1 MALTNVAI
9 KNASPRDKPYRLYD
23 EKGLYLEITP
33 KGTKLWRWK
42 YRFNGKEKRLAIGPF
57 PEIGL
62 QPARDIRDTARA
74 LLASGTDPSAHKKA
88 QKLAGSSNADSNF
101 EALAREWHAGKSR
114 IWSAVHSK
122 NVLDRLSRNVF
133 PFIGQTSIEA
143 VTVPEVLK
151 LLRRIEERGANE
163 TAHRVLGNI
172 GEVYRYAIASGK
184 AERNIAVDIKGALQP
199 VKKRHLAAITEPA
212 RVGELL
218 RMIDGYSG
226 TLTVQSAF
234 KLAPLTFVRPG
245 ELRKALWS
253 EIDLDT
259 AEWRFTVTKTKT
271 PHIVPLSQQAIA
283 ILKTLQPVTAQSEY
297 VFPNRR
303 SLRRPMSD
311 NAILSALRRMD
322 IDKSEMSGH
331 GFRAMARTILDEVLG
346 IRPEIIEHQLSHAVR
361 DPLGRA
367 YNRTTHLSERRK
379 MMQKWADY
387 LEGLKTGGYVQ
398 RNG

>member
-62 QPARDIRDTARA
+62 QPARDMRDTARA
-74 LLASGTDPSAHKKA
+74 LLASGTDPNAHKKA
-88 QKLAGSSNADSNF
+88 QKLAGSSNADNNF

-143 VTVPEVLK
+143 ITVPEVLK
-151 LLRRIEERGANE
+151 LLRRIEDRGANE

-199 VKKRHLAAITEPA
+199 VKKRYLAAITEPA

-283 ILKTLQPVTAQSEY
+283 ILKHGIHFYYEFSPMT
-297 VFPNRR
+297 
-303 SLRRPMSD
+303 RPM
-311 NAILSALRRMD
+311 
-322 IDKSEMSGH
+322 
-331 GFRAMARTILDEVLG
+331 
-346 IRPEIIEHQLSHAVR
+346 
-361 DPLGRA
+361 
-367 YNRTTHLSERRK
+367 
-379 MMQKWADY
+379 Y
-387 LEGLKTGGYVQ
+387 LEYKNLEAMHQDVYDD
-398 RNG
+398 